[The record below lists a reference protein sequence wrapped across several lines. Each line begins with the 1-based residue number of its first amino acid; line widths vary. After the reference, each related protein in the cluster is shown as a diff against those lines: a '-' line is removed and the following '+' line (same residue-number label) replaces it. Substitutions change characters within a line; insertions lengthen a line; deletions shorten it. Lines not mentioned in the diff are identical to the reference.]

1 PELRNEISGMSN
13 SKLSK
18 RDSLLRSFVALG
30 NDETQLEIDIPELR
44 NEVSGISL
52 KHYDKNVWRQ
62 LRVSEVLDLLNDR
75 F

>member
-1 PELRNEISGMSN
+1 MSN

-18 RDSLLRSFVALG
+18 RDSRLRSFVALG
-30 NDETQLEIDIPELR
+30 NDEIQLEIVIPELR